1 MKKPH
6 FGYLAKEFGL
16 TMFLKNNNKP
26 STIIAGPC
34 SAESFEQLDATIA
47 GIVNIGINVIR
58 AGVWKPR
65 TRPNSFEGH
74 GELALQWLSELKK
87 KYPIQVATEVASTQ
101 HVELALKY
109 DMDIVWLGARTTVN
123 PFGVQEIA
131 DSLKGVDIP
140 VYIKNPINPD
150 LSLWIGAI
158 ERISGAGIKDVRA
171 MHRGFSSF
179 QKTRFRN
186 APMWQ
191 IPIDLKRR
199 CPEIPLLCDPSHI
212 SGNREMLF
220 EIAQKSLDL
229 SYDGLMI
236 ETHHDPNN
244 ALSDAEQQLTPAA
257 LEELLNKLFVRDST
271 SNNVI
276 FKSHLEDLRDKV
288 DHLDR
293 EIIEA
298 IAARMKVVEEIGEY
312 KKENNVT
319 IFQLDRWN
327 EIIESRPEWGKIFEL
342 NPEFIIEIYKQIH
355 QESIQ
360 KQTNIFNNHN
370 IEHKSD

>member
-1 MKKPH
+1 M
-6 FGYLAKEFGL
+6 LANSDSHP
-16 TMFLKNNNKP
+16 T
-26 STIIAGPC
+26 TIIAGPC
-34 SAESFEQLDATIA
+34 SAESYDQLDTTIS
-47 GIVNIGINVIR
+47 GLVNIGINVIR

-65 TRPNSFEGH
+65 TRPNSFEGN
-74 GELALQWLSELKK
+74 GELALQWLSGLKK
-87 KYPIQVATEVASTQ
+87 KYPIQVATEVASPY

-109 DMDIVWLGARTTVN
+109 GIDIVWVGARTTVN

-131 DSLKGVDIP
+131 DALKGVNIP
-140 VYIKNPINPD
+140 VYVKNPVNPD

-158 ERISGAGIKDVRA
+158 ERLAGAGIKEIKA
-171 MHRGFSSF
+171 IHRGFSSF

-186 APMWQ
+186 APVWQ

-212 SGNREMLF
+212 CGNREMLF
-220 EIAQKSLDL
+220 EISQKSLDL

-236 ETHHDPNN
+236 ETHHDPDK
-244 ALSDAEQQLTPAA
+244 ALSDADQQITPNG
-257 LEELLNKLFVRDST
+257 LKELLSRLSVRNTT
-271 SNNVI
+271 SDNVT

-312 KKENNVT
+312 KKANDVT
-319 IFQLDRWN
+319 ILQLDRYK
-327 EIIESRPEWGKIFEL
+327 EIIQTRPEWGKILEL
-342 NPEFIIEIYKQIH
+342 DPRFVIEFYKLVH
-355 QESIQ
+355 EESIR
-360 KQTNIFNNHN
+360 KQTDIFNTEN
-370 IEHKSD
+370 IDQKPD